1 MGAFFYSC
9 TMNNNPIGIFDSG
22 IGGLTVASAIHKLLP
37 NESIIYVGDTA
48 HLPYGDKS
56 PELIAQYAKGITD
69 YLLERGCKII
79 VIACNTASAHAFK
92 PIQQYVNKKVPV
104 ANVID
109 PAAKAI
115 AASFSNK
122 KVGVI
127 GTRGTINSGIYP
139 RKIKK
144 LNPDIEVTSLAT
156 PLLAPMIEEGFFNN
170 KISKTVINSYLDK
183 KSLKGIDA
191 IILACTH
198 YPLIRKEIDEFYKGS
213 VVVFDSAE
221 MVAQDV
227 KEKLN
232 SANLLNTQI
241 NSKLEF
247 FVTDY
252 TDTFEK
258 SAHYFFPAKIHLERL
273 ALWENK

>member
-1 MGAFFYSC
+1 MS
-9 TMNNNPIGIFDSG
+9 NSPIGIFDSG
-22 IGGLTVASAIHKLLP
+22 IGGLTVAAAIHKLLP

-56 PELIAQYAKGITD
+56 PELIEQYSKRITD

-92 PIQQYVNKKVPV
+92 PIKLYVNQKVPV

-115 AASFSNK
+115 AAAFSNK

-144 LNPDIEVTSLAT
+144 LNPNIEVTSLAT

-198 YPLIRKEIDEFYKGS
+198 YPLIRKEIDEFYKGN
-213 VVVFDSAE
+213 VIVFDSAE
-221 MVAQDV
+221 MVARDVQDKLHALDLLNNV
-227 KEKLN
+227 KAPILEFYVTDFTDSFEN
-232 SANLLNTQI
+232 SAR
-241 NSKLEF
+241 
-247 FVTDY
+247 
-252 TDTFEK
+252 
-258 SAHYFFPAKIHLERL
+258 YFFPTKIHLDRL

>member
-1 MGAFFYSC
+1 MSKS
-9 TMNNNPIGIFDSG
+9 PIGIFDSG
-22 IGGLTVASAIHKLLP
+22 IGGLTVAAAIHKLLP

-56 PELIAQYAKGITD
+56 PELIERYAKGITD
-69 YLLERGCKII
+69 YLLERACKII

-92 PIQQYVNKKVPV
+92 PIQLYVNHKVPV

-115 AASFSNK
+115 AAAFSNQ

-144 LNPDIEVTSLAT
+144 LNASIEVTSLAT

-183 KSLKGIDA
+183 KSFKGIDA
-191 IILACTH
+191 LILACTH
-198 YPLIRKEIDEFYKGS
+198 YPLIRKEIDEFYKGN
-213 VVVFDSAE
+213 VIVFDSAE
-221 MVAQDV
+221 MVARDV
-227 KEKLN
+227 KEKLD
-232 SANLLNTQI
+232 SAHLLNKEAEP
-241 NSKLEF
+241 NFEF
-247 FVTDY
+247 YVTDF
-252 TDTFEK
+252 TDSFEK
-258 SAHYFFPAKIHLERL
+258 SARYFFPTKIHLDRL
-273 ALWENK
+273 SLWENK

>member
-1 MGAFFYSC
+1 MSS
-9 TMNNNPIGIFDSG
+9 NINPIGIFDSG
-22 IGGLTVASAIHKLLP
+22 IGGLTVASAINKLLP
-37 NESIIYVGDTA
+37 NESIVYVGDTA

-56 PELIAQYAKGITD
+56 PELIEQYAKRITD
-69 YLLERGCKII
+69 YLIERNCKII
-79 VIACNTASAHAFK
+79 VIACNTASAHAYK
-92 PIQQYVNKKVPV
+92 PIKVYVDNKLLVS
-104 ANVID
+104 NVID

-115 AASFSNK
+115 SKTFNNK

-144 LNPDIEVTSLAT
+144 LNADIEVTSLAT

-170 KISKTVINSYLDK
+170 KISKTIINSYLDK

-213 VVVFDSAE
+213 AVVFDSAE

-232 SANLLNTQI
+232 NANLLNSDFD
-241 NSKLEF
+241 SKLEF
-247 FVTDY
+247 YVTDY
-252 TDTFEK
+252 TETFEK
-258 SAHYFFPAKIHLERL
+258 SARYFFPTKIHLERL

>member
-1 MGAFFYSC
+1 MS
-9 TMNNNPIGIFDSG
+9 NRPIGIFDSG
-22 IGGLTVASAIHKLLP
+22 IGGLTVAAAIHKLLP

-56 PELIAQYAKGITD
+56 PELIEQYAKGITD

-79 VIACNTASAHAFK
+79 VIACNTASAHAYK
-92 PIQQYVNKKVPV
+92 PIKQYVEGKVPV

-115 AASFSNK
+115 SKTFNNK

-144 LNPDIEVTSLAT
+144 LNADIEVTSLAT

-183 KSLKGIDA
+183 KSFKGIDA

-221 MVAQDV
+221 MVARDV
-227 KEKLN
+227 QEKL
-232 SANLLNTQI
+232 STLNI
-241 NSKLEF
+241 LNNEVLPNLEF
-247 FVTDY
+247 YVTDF
-252 TDTFEK
+252 TDSFEK
-258 SAHYFFPAKIHLERL
+258 SARYFFPTKIHLDRL